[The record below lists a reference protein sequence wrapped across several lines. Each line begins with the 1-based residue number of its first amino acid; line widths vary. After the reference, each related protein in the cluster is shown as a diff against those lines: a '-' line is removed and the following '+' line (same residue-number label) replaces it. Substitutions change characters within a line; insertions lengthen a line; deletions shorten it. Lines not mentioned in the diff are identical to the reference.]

1 MRAIIQRVS
10 KAEVVIDGLL
20 KSSIKQGLL
29 IFLGIKEDDSEI
41 DIQKL
46 VSKVINM
53 RIFADQ
59 DDKMNQSVL
68 DCKGEILLISQFT
81 LYGNVKKGNRPSF
94 IEAAKP
100 EIAKPVYEKCI
111 ASFENAMGK
120 SISTGTFGADMQVT
134 LTNDG
139 PVTIWYDTLD

>member
-68 DCKGEILLISQFT
+68 DCKGD
-81 LYGNVKKGNRPSF
+81 N
-94 IEAAKP
+94 
-100 EIAKPVYEKCI
+100 
-111 ASFENAMGK
+111 
-120 SISTGTFGADMQVT
+120 
-134 LTNDG
+134 
-139 PVTIWYDTLD
+139 TLDKPIYIIW

>member
-68 DCKGEILLISQFT
+68 DCHSL
-81 LYGNVKKGNRPSF
+81 
-94 IEAAKP
+94 
-100 EIAKPVYEKCI
+100 
-111 ASFENAMGK
+111 
-120 SISTGTFGADMQVT
+120 ST
-134 LTNDG
+134 
-139 PVTIWYDTLD
+139 